1 MLVLGRKIGE
11 EVVIGDSIRVFV
23 VDVRGDRVR
32 LGFEAPRE
40 VPIYREEVLR
50 PTPGATAGA
59 ASEEP
64 PAEAAA
70 ILPCPAPLSTIRRRP
85 SADQQRRPAQARA
98 C

>member
-11 EVVIGDSIRVFV
+11 EVVIGDSIRVFI

-50 PTPGATAGA
+50 PEPGVTGDA

-64 PAEAAA
+64 SAGVAA
-70 ILPCPAPLSTIRRRP
+70 ILPCTSARSPVRRRP
-85 SADQQRRPAQARA
+85 SADQQRRPTRARA